1 MTGDSNW
8 SSDVETAESSK
19 LPDCQLDNPRGYRG
33 FDSLSQESQPYKI
46 IEVKNWVRLSISR
59 FQDNRLRPS

>member
-33 FDSLSQESQPYKI
+33 FDGLSQESQALQ
-46 IEVKNWVRLSISR
+46 N
-59 FQDNRLRPS
+59 NRGQQLG